1 MSSPLPT
8 LSLLETRILGVLV
21 EKEHTVPDTYPLS
34 LNSLTSGCNQKNNR
48 DPVMDVGDA
57 EVLAALET
65 QRGLSLII
73 ESSGSRVTRYAQ
85 NVGRVLQ
92 VPSQAVAILTA
103 LMLRGPQT
111 VAELRANTERLHRFT
126 DASSVEAFLAELSER
141 SAGALVAEL
150 PRQAGTR
157 ENRWT
162 HLLSGMPDLP
172 PPSLA
177 AAPIRADSGLASR
190 VVALEEEVATL
201 RAELRALAD
210 RVDALGL

>member
-34 LNSLTSGCNQKNNR
+34 LNALTSGCNQKNNR

-65 QRGLSLII
+65 LRGLSLVI

-172 PPSLA
+172 PPSLS

-190 VVALEEEVATL
+190 VVALEEEVAEL
-201 RAELRALAD
+201 RAELRALAG